1 MTIRNPTVRATVIG
15 LLLGAAALTSAD
27 AKEPKAGSLEARIQA
42 IEDHQAIEKLLLEYG
57 KALDARDFAAYSN
70 MFAANGEWSGS
81 IGTFKG
87 PAAIKSAMEEA
98 FKGSKPT
105 PGTVTNFHL
114 LSNAIIDVHGD
125 KASAL
130 SKWTFVRM
138 SDNEPIPAL
147 AGQYEDT
154 FVKENGQWKFL
165 KRVAPAAGTPAPG
178 GVMHLTN
185 DDYIQIQQLI
195 ARYPFAIDV
204 CSNAGEDYASL
215 YTPDGEF
222 AVSDQWGGGGNRTFV
237 TKGHDALARVAGGRE
252 GKCVDPSTSPAYGL
266 SHMNVNI
273 VITPTATGAVGR
285 SYLIAMGLGRDLT
298 KFERQGG
305 YEDEYVKTP
314 AGWKFKTRTHVWPE
328 MKESAQFKL
337 MSKALSSPTS
347 GAEKKN

>member
-1 MTIRNPTVRATVIG
+1 
-15 LLLGAAALTSAD
+15 
-27 AKEPKAGSLEARIQA
+27 
-42 IEDHQAIEKLLLEYG
+42 
-57 KALDARDFAAYSN
+57 
-70 MFAANGEWSGS
+70 
-81 IGTFKG
+81 
-87 PAAIKSAMEEA
+87 
-98 FKGSKPT
+98 
-105 PGTVTNFHL
+105 
-114 LSNAIIDVHGD
+114 
-125 KASAL
+125 
-130 SKWTFVRM
+130 
-138 SDNEPIPAL
+138 
-147 AGQYEDT
+147 
-154 FVKENGQWKFL
+154 
-165 KRVAPAAGTPAPG
+165 
-178 GVMHLTN
+178 MHLTN